1 LKTEKIDPTP
11 IPQPRVNLR
20 ILPFGKLTLVTEGAD
35 ERAEEEEISPV
46 YGEPG
51 TTSIDSVDITFSGRI
66 YRAPKTT
73 GASTKPL
80 SLSKDFARLPNYR

>member
-1 LKTEKIDPTP
+1 MKTEKTDPTP

-20 ILPFGKLTLVTEGAD
+20 ILLFGKLTLVTEGAD

-73 GASTKPL
+73 GGI
-80 SLSKDFARLPNYR
+80 Y